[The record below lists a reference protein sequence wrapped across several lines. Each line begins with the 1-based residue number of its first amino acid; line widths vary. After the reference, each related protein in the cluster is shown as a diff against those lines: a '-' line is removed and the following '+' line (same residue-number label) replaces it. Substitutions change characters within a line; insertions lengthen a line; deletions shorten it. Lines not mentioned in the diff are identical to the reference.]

1 MGEAAD
7 FPYSLLGLGDVAI
20 PGLLAC
26 LALRYDASRSTDM
39 LARAVAAAA
48 AIKDTVAGFDPD
60 ASSRQVA
67 QAAAE
72 AASVAYD
79 RVADREQQQRDGMVS
94 SSSGSS
100 SNSSSDGAST
110 SGGAAEEQRV
120 KVSEAVLYQRPYFTP
135 VLWTYVGGLAMA
147 FAANSITH
155 LGQPALLYL
164 VPCTLTSVA
173 ATAVSRGEFDRVWQF
188 TDVPTFG
195 VPEMPKDDEKQ

>member
-72 AASVAYD
+72 AAEVAYD
-79 RVADREQQQRDGMVS
+79 KVADREQQQRDGMVS
-94 SSSGSS
+94 SSSG
-100 SNSSSDGAST
+100 DGAST
-110 SGGAAEEQRV
+110 SGRPAEEQRV
-120 KVSEAVLYQRPYFTP
+120 KVSEAVLYQRAYFTP
-135 VLWTYVGGLAMA
+135 VLCTYVGGLVMA

-155 LGQPALLYL
+155 LGQPALLYI
-164 VPCTLTSVA
+164 VPCTLAAVA
-173 ATAVSRGEFDRVWQF
+173 GTAAVRGEFDRVWQF

-195 VPEMPKDDEKQ
+195 VPEMPKDDETK